1 MGRSSA
7 KGKGPH
13 KPCSSLIFSLAGIAR
28 PQFSVGG
35 AEPTVGVPHWD
46 IRDELPDP
54 LSSFVP
60 ELKPRLGGVFLC
72 RKGPSAGVVQ
82 ARSGAPRAGSRR
94 VAGVDRRRTLQLAFL
109 GHGRGVRLA
118 FLPARAEPC
127 PGDVVLG
134 RAVAFPVL
142 ADLGLLAD
150 ALRHGNVP
158 MQTGAPDPA
167 TSYLATIP
175 CAATVGVGQNGDGR
189 DFFTP
194 PCFYSPV
201 FLFYTVPAIDT
212 RQCRVPP
219 SPPAIRDMKKP
230 RQRKSPGLRIQASR
244 PI

>member
-35 AEPTVGVPHWD
+35 AEPTAGVPHWD

-72 RKGPSAGVVQ
+72 CAG
-82 ARSGAPRAGSRR
+82 RPAPTSRG
-94 VAGVDRRRTLQLAFL
+94 VAGVDRRRALQLAFL

-118 FLPARAEPC
+118 FLAAWAESR

-134 RAVAFPVL
+134 RAVLFPVL

-150 ALRHGNVP
+150 ALRHGFVP
-158 MQTGAPDPA
+158 CANRSPRTRGPRSA
-167 TSYLATIP
+167 LATIYRAP
-175 CAATVGVGQNGDGR
+175 RRLASGKRRWGAT
-189 DFFTP
+189 
-194 PCFYSPV
+194 
-201 FLFYTVPAIDT
+201 FLHPHV
-212 RQCRVPP
+212 
-219 SPPAIRDMKKP
+219 
-230 RQRKSPGLRIQASR
+230 L
-244 PI
+244 